1 MNYPQQS
8 TAEPVVV
15 CMGRALVAFDAQTGA
30 PRWHFVAEASIMRLF
45 RVAGRV
51 LALSG
56 QVVCCV
62 DITTGRLV
70 GTVDVGFQPDA
81 GLVCG
86 TDLILAEG
94 TPPGTE
100 QPRVAC
106 LSADGAIRW
115 RATLEAK
122 GPETVLR
129 TYLQTGAQNG
139 ELRYARSGYRAGIL
153 HGSNVIQPD
162 RD

>member
-1 MNYPQQS
+1 MNYPPQS
-8 TAEPVVV
+8 PSEPVVV
-15 CMGRALVAFDAQTGA
+15 CMGRALVAFDPQTGA
-30 PRWHFVAEASIMRLF
+30 PRWHYVADSAIVRLF
-45 RVAGRV
+45 RVASRV

-56 QVVCCV
+56 QLVVCV
-62 DITTGRLV
+62 DLATGRLV

-86 TDLILAEG
+86 TDLVLAEG

-100 QPRVAC
+100 APRVAC

-122 GPETVLR
+122 GAETVLR
-129 TYLQTGAQNG
+129 SYLASGQQNG
-139 ELRYARSGYRAGIL
+139 EIRYVRSGYRAGIL
-153 HGSNVIQPD
+153 FGANVIQPD